1 MRALLEHLA
10 IYHYIRACHTI
21 IYCFAKYLEVGMKK
35 IFFGLIVSGS
45 LFIPIFG
52 FGQMGM
58 MQGTMNM
65 SEVRHHFVMQ
75 NGVDPNYASKVNL
88 LERNAANIAAGKR
101 LYENSC
107 ALCHGMTGLGDGEAG
122 KDLKPP
128 PANIA
133 MFIKMHKV
141 PDGYLYWTIAEGG
154 IPLQTAMPPFKD
166 VMQEDEIWK
175 TILFLR
181 EL

>member
-10 IYHYIRACHTI
+10 IYRYIRACHII

-122 KDLKPP
+122 KRP
-128 PANIA
+128 
-133 MFIKMHKV
+133 
-141 PDGYLYWTIAEGG
+141 E
-154 IPLQTAMPPFKD
+154 TASCEHRNVYKD
-166 VMQEDEIWK
+166 AQGS
-175 TILFLR
+175 
-181 EL
+181 

>member
-1 MRALLEHLA
+1 
-10 IYHYIRACHTI
+10 
-21 IYCFAKYLEVGMKK
+21 
-35 IFFGLIVSGS
+35 
-45 LFIPIFG
+45 
-52 FGQMGM
+52 
-58 MQGTMNM
+58 
-65 SEVRHHFVMQ
+65 MQ
-75 NGVDPNYASKVNL
+75 NGIDPNYVSKVNPL
-88 LERNAANIAAGKR
+88 KRNAENIAAGKE
-101 LYENSC
+101 LYEKSC
-107 ALCHGMTGLGDGEAG
+107 ALCHGMTGLGDGEGG

-133 MFIKMHKV
+133 MFIKMHNV

-175 TILFLR
+175 TIIFLR